1 MNNKYNAGFAPIV
14 LVIIIAAVIAIGG
27 GTYYVATKNSS
38 NVAVMTVTPT
48 ASASSQPT
56 ATATAQPATATPKPS
71 VSKSPATST
80 TATPANT
87 TVSYATLQA
96 AYDSGKDLYCA
107 GPLTASTGE
116 REIFYLSNKKIRF
129 EQHGFPTGKE
139 GVGVAVS
146 IYATGVGYYTFIVD
160 ETTSI
165 GSYPSGSKYYNDF
178 TAWLPTKSL
187 ANFTCK
193 AQAVAAA
200 KFVAPGN

>member
-38 NVAVMTVTPT
+38 NVAVMTASPSV
-48 ASASSQPT
+48 SASSQPT
-56 ATATAQPATATPKPS
+56 SSATAQPATATPKPS

-107 GPLTASTGE
+107 GPQSAIGE
-116 REIFYLSNKKIRF
+116 QEVFYFSNKKIRF
-129 EQHGFPTGKE
+129 EQRGYPTGKE
-139 GVGVAVS
+139 SVGVHVS
-146 IYATGVGYYTFIVD
+146 IYVTGVGYYTFIVD
-160 ETTSI
+160 GNTGT
-165 GSYPSGSKYYNDF
+165 GSHLPGSKYYNDF
-178 TAWLPTKSL
+178 TAWLPAKSL
-187 ANFTCK
+187 AGFTCK